1 VRRIRDE
8 KKKRIVASVGT
19 VGASGG
25 YYIASATNKIYADQ
39 ASIVGSIGVIA
50 QWINYE
56 ELMKWAKLKD
66 VTLKAGA
73 LKDVGSPTREMTP
86 EERAYMQGLI
96 DNMHGQFI
104 HAVAEGRGMKD
115 DDVRKIADGRVW
127 TGEQALFLK
136 LIDQIADFHAAVKDT
151 ARAVGIK
158 GEPSIVR
165 PVKPKRTLS
174 DLLFGDVSDFLPDRT
189 KLLETNVG
197 FYYLWK

>member
-1 VRRIRDE
+1 DE

-50 QWINYE
+50 QWVNYE

-86 EERAYMQGLI
+86 EERAYLQSLI

-104 HAVAEGRGMKD
+104 HAVAEGRGVKD
-115 DDVRKIADGRVW
+115 DDIRKIADGRVW
-127 TGEQALFLK
+127 TGQQAADMK
-136 LIDQIADFHAAVKDT
+136 LVDQIADFPAAVKDT

-165 PVKPKRTLS
+165 PIKPKRTLT
-174 DLLFGDVSDFLPDRT
+174 DLLFGDVSEFLPDRA